1 MVVTINYRLG
11 FLGYFAHPDLED
23 TNFGLLDQVKALEW
37 VQQNI
42 ASFGGDPD
50 RVTIFGE
57 SAGASSVL
65 ALMVCPLAEGLF
77 TNAIAESPAL
87 FESVNVT
94 KEEGGDLGVA
104 LGNYFN
110 ATKDGSS
117 QIDQM
122 RNLPA
127 EDIVQVVQNFI
138 DSPWANMSRT
148 MFNLFTDDTSMP
160 LSIYEAFQ
168 AGTQHQGVNLIIGN
182 NKDDCPMPNHFSLEQ
197 YHSLINNAFGGNP
210 SMLQHIAGRFLADF
224 LLTFSC

>member
-1 MVVTINYRLG
+1 MTPSSDSLSSS
-11 FLGYFAHPDLED
+11 LSSSS
-23 TNFGLLDQVKALEW
+23 LLLLSPDQVKALEW

-168 AGTQHQGVNLIIGN
+168 AGTQHQRVNLIIGN

-197 YHSLINNAFGGNP
+197 YHSLINNAFGGNT

>member
-1 MVVTINYRLG
+1 MTPSSDSLSSSLSSSSI
-11 FLGYFAHPDLED
+11 
-23 TNFGLLDQVKALEW
+23 LLLSPDQVKALEW

>member
-1 MVVTINYRLG
+1 MTPSSDSLSSS
-11 FLGYFAHPDLED
+11 LSSSSL
-23 TNFGLLDQVKALEW
+23 LLLSLDQVKALEW

-148 MFNLFTDDTSMP
+148 MFNLFTDDASMP
-160 LSIYEAFQ
+160 LSIYEGKCRPFFVSLALTLSLFLSFVQ
-168 AGTQHQGVNLIIGN
+168 SFPGRNATSGGEFDHREQQG
-182 NKDDCPMPNHFSLEQ
+182 
-197 YHSLINNAFGGNP
+197 
-210 SMLQHIAGRFLADF
+210 
-224 LLTFSC
+224 